1 MLFSRSTVLTE
12 DSVSE
17 LGERFGKFL
26 SIQGEWINVPR
37 RALSSS
43 EDDEI
48 IAIPRELN
56 SIATLRFLG
65 LSKDSANQTWSRY
78 SRFLQ
83 TGDDDIISFALATV
97 DGGQDTAST
106 ENDDWIAAMRTMG
119 AGKIL
124 RNRIMTSGFD
134 FIRHTKTPKIWV
146 LQTLKER

>member
-1 MLFSRSTVLTE
+1 MSFSRSTVLTE

-17 LGERFGKFL
+17 LGERIGKSL

-37 RALSSS
+37 RALGSS

-83 TGDDDIISFALATV
+83 TGGDDDIISFALATV
-97 DGGQDTAST
+97 NGGQDTAST
-106 ENDDWIAAMRTMG
+106 ENDD
-119 AGKIL
+119 
-124 RNRIMTSGFD
+124 
-134 FIRHTKTPKIWV
+134 
-146 LQTLKER
+146 